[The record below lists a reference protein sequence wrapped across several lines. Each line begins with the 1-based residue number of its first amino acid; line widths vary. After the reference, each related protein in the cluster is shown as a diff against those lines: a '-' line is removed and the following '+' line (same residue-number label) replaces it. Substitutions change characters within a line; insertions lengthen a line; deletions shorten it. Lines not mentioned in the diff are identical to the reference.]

1 MGFTFV
7 MFSVLTPITAD
18 KSLGCDEGWAN
29 ANGYCYLFYNKR
41 RVSRQQAA
49 NECDRYDSSLLY
61 FDNKEEEVKQKWNIA
76 KTGVML
82 GLHYVP
88 GSHGSHGS
96 QKRSS
101 P

>member
-7 MFSVLTPITAD
+7 MFSVITPITAD

-29 ANGYCYLFYNKR
+29 ANGYCYLFYNTR

-76 KTGVML
+76 KTGVSYRHNL
-82 GLHYVP
+82 FL
-88 GSHGSHGS
+88 
-96 QKRSS
+96 QIQRI
-101 P
+101 